1 MEKNIQAIYNQ
12 GTIII
17 IIIGFSMHMNIKIQ
31 YHQKSYL
38 KTGILKLSRNEQEK
52 NKIKQYDGVD
62 IPKQC

>member
-1 MEKNIQAIYNQ
+1 
-12 GTIII
+12 
-17 IIIGFSMHMNIKIQ
+17 MHMNIKIQ

>member
-1 MEKNIQAIYNQ
+1 MAKNIQAIYNQ

-17 IIIGFSMHMNIKIQ
+17 IILGCSMHVTIKIQ

-52 NKIKQYDGVD
+52 KQNKTVI
-62 IPKQC
+62 

>member
-1 MEKNIQAIYNQ
+1 MEKNIQAINNQ

-17 IIIGFSMHMNIKIQ
+17 IIILGCSMRVTIKIQ

-52 NKIKQYDGVD
+52 NKIKQ
-62 IPKQC
+62 